1 MLMKKLLN
9 MEPKEVQHTYNW
21 RSQVNYRLEM
31 MKLGNQWTMSL
42 KTEEIFPVK
51 VRKTLPP
58 KSGIDRVASHKAC
71 PK

>member
-31 MKLGNQWTMSL
+31 MKLGNQWNMSL

-51 VRKTLPP
+51 VRKTPQRVVLIQ
-58 KSGIDRVASHKAC
+58 SGQPQCMS
-71 PK
+71 